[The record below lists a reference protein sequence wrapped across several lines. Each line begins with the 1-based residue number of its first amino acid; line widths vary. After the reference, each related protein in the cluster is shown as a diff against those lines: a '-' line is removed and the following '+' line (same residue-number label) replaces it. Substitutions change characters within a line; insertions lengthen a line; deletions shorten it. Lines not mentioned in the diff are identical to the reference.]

1 VAEPHQRQVEEEMTP
16 IHELRLTQGFRTQT
30 QARLWASR
38 MRKHYAS
45 KGIILK
51 VERSE
56 RPAGYWYVWR
66 TTTPRDYTELSC
78 VDKTGGGLGKMM
90 SVVEYSLLE
99 TFVNEPIVRIAA
111 KKAEQAE
118 AVEVINE

>member
-1 VAEPHQRQVEEEMTP
+1 MTP
-16 IHELRLTQGFRTQT
+16 IHELRLTQGFRTQP

-38 MRKHYAS
+38 MRQHYAS
-45 KGIILK
+45 KGITLA

-78 VDKTGGGLGKMM
+78 ADKTGGGLRKMM
-90 SVVEYSLLE
+90 SVVEYCLLE
-99 TFVNEPIVRIAA
+99 TFANEPIIRIAA
-111 KKAEQAE
+111 PNKSKKDVQAE

>member
-1 VAEPHQRQVEEEMTP
+1 MTTP
-16 IHELRLTQGFRTQT
+16 IHELRLTQGFRTQP

-45 KGIILK
+45 KGITLA

-90 SVVEYSLLE
+90 SVVEYCQLE
-99 TFVNEPIVRIAA
+99 TFANEPIIRIAA